1 MSTMQERRRYMR
13 GIWALDGMLDH
24 SEFVRMTKD
33 ELRNLI
39 GTPPDRLYEAEIRKA
54 CRVVARFIT
63 SPVSDDG
70 NGDALGAAVEH
81 LEALFEMDSEP
92 GSDEA
97 EPKPKAKGKPTRK
110 RDPLPI
116 ASKMDL

>member
-1 MSTMQERRRYMR
+1 M
-13 GIWALDGMLDH
+13 LDGMLDH

-54 CRVVARFIT
+54 CRVVGRFIT

-92 GSDEA
+92 GNGEA
-97 EPKPKAKGKPTRK
+97 ADTNPRPKKGSGGNAPEKKANVSSLSAPEVTSRWGDRP
-110 RDPLPI
+110 
-116 ASKMDL
+116 